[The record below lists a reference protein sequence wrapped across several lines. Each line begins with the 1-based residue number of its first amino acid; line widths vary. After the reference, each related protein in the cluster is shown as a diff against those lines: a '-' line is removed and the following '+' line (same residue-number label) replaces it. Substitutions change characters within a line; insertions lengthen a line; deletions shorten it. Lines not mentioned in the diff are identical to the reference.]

1 MTAIADAKRS
11 SENDRGQHAD
21 RAQAD
26 TGQSAHRLREAG
38 ERGASAAGQAT
49 DAFSQAARDT
59 AAQGRDVIDAGIRMM
74 TRAQAPLADAGYHQS
89 RRLIESSARVTDAY
103 REAAERSA
111 EDAQALIA
119 ACTSIGRGLQQWNH
133 ACLDLVSQSVERSAQ
148 KRQAFLQCNSVV
160 DLAHVQRD
168 LYLDTIDG
176 LFTSSTT
183 LLQLAGRIAHDALR
197 PLQDR
202 ARESQ
207 RA

>member
-1 MTAIADAKRS
+1 MAVSDPKRA
-11 SENDRGQHAD
+11 SENDRGQQQPD
-21 RAQAD
+21 RGDPAQAA
-26 TGQSAHRLREAG
+26 QRLREAG
-38 ERGASAAGQAT
+38 ERGASAAERAT
-49 DAFSQAARDT
+49 EAFSREARGT
-59 AAQGRDVIDAGIRMM
+59 AEQGRHVLDAGIRMM
-74 TRAQAPLADAGYHQS
+74 TRAQAPLADAGYDQG

-119 ACTSIGRGLQQWNH
+119 SYASIGRGLQQWNH
-133 ACLDLVSQSVERSAQ
+133 ACFDLLSQSVERSAQ
-148 KRQAFLQCNSVV
+148 KRQALMQCSSVAE
-160 DLAHVQRD
+160 LAQVQRD

-183 LLQLAGRIAHDALR
+183 LLQLAGRIAHDAVQ